1 MMLAGETAAF
11 GGVYGLL
18 MAFWEGLGV
27 TGGCT
32 TFRPSRRFCERVY
45 IDRIDYPFWG
55 LELVAASN
63 ID

>member
-32 TFRPSRRFCERVY
+32 THSDPAADFASGY
-45 IDRIDYPFWG
+45 I
-55 LELVAASN
+55 
-63 ID
+63 